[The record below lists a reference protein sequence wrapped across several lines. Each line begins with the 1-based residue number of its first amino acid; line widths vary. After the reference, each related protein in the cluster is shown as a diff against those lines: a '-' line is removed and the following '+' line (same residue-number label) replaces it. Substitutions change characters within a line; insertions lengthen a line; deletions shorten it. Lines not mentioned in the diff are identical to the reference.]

1 MRTLLK
7 LVRINF
13 FRTIGI
19 NKKFAA
25 IQEVFIQEEWINFVR
40 IVSLMASLPC
50 LISIFPH
57 LCGGLEDQEPIF
69 IVKQN
74 KNFYKVAWQ
83 PLVVQNDDGVP
94 SKPHFQI
101 TVII

>member
-13 FRTIGI
+13 FITIGI

-25 IQEVFIQEEWINFVR
+25 IQEVFIQEEWINSER
-40 IVSLMASLPC
+40 IVSLKASLPC
-50 LISIFPH
+50 LISIFLH

-83 PLVVQNDDGVP
+83 PLVVQNDD
-94 SKPHFQI
+94 
-101 TVII
+101 